1 MENMID
7 ENGDEW
13 MVGDD
18 CGWDPIMG
26 DYDDWIETDD
36 EWLDDFQGE
45 EEWAWRIENGLI
57 DYTQHERKGKK
68 KMIEILYILDCC
80 GAYLA
85 DCHVEYGICP
95 DCQDHCEVVREE
107 YTIAN

>member
-1 MENMID
+1 MTIANAMPCKYHAKKYFYFFSFFVIDATINICRMIEKKVRQKMENMID

-45 EEWAWRIENGLI
+45 EEWA
-57 DYTQHERKGKK
+57 
-68 KMIEILYILDCC
+68 
-80 GAYLA
+80 
-85 DCHVEYGICP
+85 
-95 DCQDHCEVVREE
+95 
-107 YTIAN
+107 